1 MNRLLGSVVVIAY
14 VLACFGVFAWWMPN
28 FFAVN
33 IELLPEVNYR
43 YVAAT
48 GIPFGLL
55 LVTVIARQSLKGYF
69 SPVMLFQVLF
79 AGALLYAGLYAFY
92 FPLQANFFCAAH
104 LVVCAAG
111 VVWNLYRH
119 RKELALWERT
129 QAAAAA

>member
-1 MNRLLGSVVVIAY
+1 MSRLIGSFVVIAY
-14 VLACFGVFAWWMPN
+14 VLACFGALVIWLPN
-28 FFAVN
+28 FLAVN
-33 IELLPEVNYR
+33 IEIRPEASWR
-43 YVAAT
+43 YVTAT
-48 GIPFGLL
+48 GVPFGML
-55 LVTVIARQSLKGYF
+55 LVTVIARQSLKGFF

-104 LVVCAAG
+104 LALCAVS

-119 RKELALWERT
+119 RKELALWERS